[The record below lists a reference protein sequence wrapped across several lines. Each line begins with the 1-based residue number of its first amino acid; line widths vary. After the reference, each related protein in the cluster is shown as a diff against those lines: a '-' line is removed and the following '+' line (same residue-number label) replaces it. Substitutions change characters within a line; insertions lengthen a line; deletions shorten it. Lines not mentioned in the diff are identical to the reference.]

1 MKARV
6 LSLLTTIVVLAAAGG
21 AYVLTR
27 SEQPTYTVTA
37 DVEQA
42 PNLFE
47 GGRVMIRGVQV
58 GDITDV
64 EPRGKGV
71 RLTMEIREGVRV
83 PAAAQLSVVPITVIA
98 DRYVQLHPPYD
109 GGPVLEDGGHIAL
122 GRTTIPAELDD
133 VLTQLEGLLSALEPA
148 PGERNGPLA
157 SLVRNLDEALA
168 GRSSSLAH
176 ALKGGATGL
185 ETLASSEQDVRTL
198 IGNLDSLFLVLAN
211 RSSEIGLVNE
221 RFRAV
226 AESLASDQAELE
238 GTIENLAFLSGE
250 GASLVDR
257 SGDDLGVAF
266 SRLREIVDAVLRHQ
280 ESLERGA
287 RWTNAIAQ
295 ALGETD
301 ASGRGRW
308 AYSGRQAPP
317 GTEGAEYNYRI
328 DSRDTISCRRL
339 REIVRTVLIL
349 TPSATVDD
357 LLSTVNS
364 HLPDSYEDELE
375 FLIRQLI
382 PVCVRGEQ
390 PVSARTEALVKTVAA
405 EVGEKRF
412 VRMLSKWF
420 WETGRLGERSVT
432 EGEAR

>member
-1 MKARV
+1 MKARIV
-6 LSLLTTIVVLAAAGG
+6 SLLTTIAMLAAAGG

-27 SEQPTYTVTA
+27 SEQETYTVTA

-47 GGRVMIRGVQV
+47 GGRVMVRGVQV
-58 GDITDV
+58 GDITGV
-64 EPRGKGV
+64 EPRGDGV
-71 RLTMEIREGVRV
+71 RLTMEIHEGVSV
-83 PAAAQLSVVPITVIA
+83 PADARLSVVPITVIA
-98 DRYVQLHPPYD
+98 DRYVQLQPPYD
-109 GGPVLEDGGHIAL
+109 GGPLLENGDHIAL
-122 GRTTIPAELDD
+122 DRTTIPAELDD
-133 VLTQLEGLLSALEPA
+133 VLTQLEGLLAALEPE
-148 PGERNGPLA
+148 PGDRNGPLA

-168 GRSSSLAH
+168 GRSESLAH

-185 ETLASSEQDVRTL
+185 ETLASSEQDLRSL

-250 GASLVDR
+250 ASRLFER
-257 SGDDLGVAF
+257 SGDDVGVAF
-266 SRLREIVDAVLRHQ
+266 GRLREIVDAVLRHQ
-280 ESLERGA
+280 GSLEWGA

-295 ALGETD
+295 ALGEVD

-328 DSRDTISCRRL
+328 DSRDTISCERL

-349 TPSATVDD
+349 TPDATVDD
-357 LLSTVNS
+357 LLITVNA

-382 PVCVRGEQ
+382 PVCVRKQ
-390 PVSARTEALVKTVAA
+390 APVSARTEALVRSAAA
-405 EVGEKRF
+405 EIGEKRF
-412 VRMLSKWF
+412 VRMLSRWF
-420 WETGRLGERSVT
+420 WEGTPR
-432 EGEAR
+432 

>member
-1 MKARV
+1 MRARIV
-6 LSLLTTIVVLAAAGG
+6 SLLTTIAVLAAAGG

-27 SEQPTYTVTA
+27 SEQATYTVTA

-47 GGRVMIRGVQV
+47 GGRVMIRGVEV
-58 GDITDV
+58 GDITGV
-64 EPRGKGV
+64 EPRGDGV
-71 RLTMEIREGVRV
+71 RLTMEIEEGVRA
-83 PAAAQLSVVPITVIA
+83 PADARLSVVPITVIA
-98 DRYVQLHPPYD
+98 DRYVQLQPPYD
-109 GGPVLEDGGHIAL
+109 GGPLLEDGDHIAL
-122 GRTTIPAELDD
+122 ERTTIPAELDD
-133 VLTQLEGLLSALEPA
+133 VLTQLEGLLAALEPE

-168 GRSSSLAH
+168 GRSESLAH

-185 ETLASSEQDVRTL
+185 ETLAASEQDLRSL

-250 GASLVDR
+250 ASRLFER
-257 SGDDLGVAF
+257 CGDDIGVAF
-266 SRLREIVDAVLRHQ
+266 GRLREIVDAVLRHQ
-280 ESLERGA
+280 GSLERGA

-301 ASGRGRW
+301 ASGRGKW

-328 DSRDTISCRRL
+328 DSRDTISCERL

-349 TPSATVDD
+349 TPDATVDD
-357 LLSTVNS
+357 LLITVNA

-375 FLIRQLI
+375 FLVRQLI
-382 PVCVRGEQ
+382 PVCVRKQQ
-390 PVSARTEALVKTVAA
+390 PVSARTEALVKSVAA
-405 EVGEKRF
+405 EIGEKRF
-412 VRMLSKWF
+412 ARMLSRWF
-420 WETGRLGERSVT
+420 WEGAPR
-432 EGEAR
+432 